1 MLTAGRGEGR
11 STGADQVAAA
21 AMPDPFVEPLPE
33 RGPDLATSLGA
44 MLALLGF
51 VIGARVIGDN
61 SFLTHLATG
70 RLILDTA
77 SVPTTDPYSWS
88 AGESWTVQSWLAS
101 VLYASLESAAGPWA
115 IRWLNGVLGAVVV
128 GGLWALTSPVRSLLL
143 RTGLVS
149 LTIVIGTFLWPP
161 RPLLFALACLVLV
174 LLVAQGRLAAPWL
187 VPVFWVWAN
196 THGSFVLG
204 GGLLVLMLLGAA
216 IDERAVPRHELRV
229 VLWGAAGGVAALA
242 NPIGW
247 RLIWFPLH
255 LMGRNEAL
263 DRVAE
268 WASPSFRSPVEQLFL
283 LLLLLLVV
291 AATRRA
297 GWRALLPSVVFFATG
312 LLAVRNL
319 GVASVVIVAL
329 LAPALAESFGSI
341 DGTERGLIPR
351 AMAVIAVVGVALVAV
366 VTASEPAI
374 DLESYPVE
382 EVDWLEERDLVA
394 DPGVR
399 LAQRDF
405 VGNYLHHRY
414 GPEASVFMDDR
425 FDFHPLPVVADH
437 AGLLSAGDYREILDR
452 NGFDVLLWELDSPLH
467 RWIGEQPAWLVVGE
481 GEEWFIACRRSSA
494 VFDRCTG

>member
-1 MLTAGRGEGR
+1 
-11 STGADQVAAA
+11 
-21 AMPDPFVEPLPE
+21 MPDPFVEPRSE
-33 RGPDLATSLGA
+33 RGPDLATALGA

-70 RLILDTA
+70 RVILETA
-77 SVPTTDPYSWS
+77 SVPTSDPYSWA
-88 AGESWTVQSWLAS
+88 AGEPWTVQSWLAS
-101 VLYASLESAAGPWA
+101 LLYASLESAAGPWA
-115 IRWLNGVLGAVVV
+115 IRWLNGALAAVVV

-161 RPLLFALACLVLV
+161 RPLLFALVGMVLV
-174 LLVAQGRLAAPWL
+174 LLVAQGRLPTPWL
-187 VPVFWVWAN
+187 VPVFWVWTN

-204 GGLLVLMLLGAA
+204 GGLLVLILIGAA
-216 IDERAVPRHELRV
+216 IDDRAVPRAELRA
-229 VLWGAAGGVAALA
+229 VLWGAAGGLAAMA

-247 RLIWFPLH
+247 RLIWFPVH

-283 LLLLLLVV
+283 VLLLLLMV

-297 GWRALLPSVVFFATG
+297 GWRTLLPSFVFFVSG

-319 GVASVVIVAL
+319 GIASVVIVAL
-329 LAPALAESFGSI
+329 IAPALADGFGSI

-351 AMAVIAVVGVALVAV
+351 AMAVIAVVGLLGVGA

-374 DLESYPVE
+374 RLESYPVE
-382 EVDWLEERDLVA
+382 EVDWLEERTLVA
-394 DPGVR
+394 DPSVR
-399 LAQRDF
+399 LGQRDF
-405 VGNYLHHRY
+405 VGNYLHYRY
-414 GPEASVFMDDR
+414 GTDAAVFMDDR

-452 NGFDVLLWELDSPLH
+452 NGFDVLLWEADSPLH
-467 RWIGEQPAWLVVGE
+467 RWIGEQPAWLVATE
-481 GEEWFIACRRSSA
+481 DDEWFIACRRASP